1 MKSASQTINIVKAN
15 GKTEAFNSVKLENSL
30 MLAGADTA
38 TAEDVADQITREL
51 TPGMTTAQIYKHAFS
66 LLHSKKNVAATRYS
80 LRRAISDLGPSGF
93 PFEKFVA
100 ELLKEQGYE
109 TLTDQMVLGE
119 CVPHE
124 VDIIAWNDKKL
135 IMAEAKFH
143 NEFGLKSDVKVALY
157 IKARMDDL
165 KDNKFFYGK
174 ERNLDEGWLVTNTKF
189 TETAIHYGECKGLT
203 MIGWNYPKVGNL
215 QDMIVN
221 ASLHPITAIQSL
233 SGSQKSMLLT
243 RGIVLC
249 KSLIADQTILHSLG
263 ISESGIS
270 EILVEIDAL

>member
-1 MKSASQTINIVKAN
+1 MNSGKIIITKAN
-15 GKTEAFNSVKLENSL
+15 GKSEEFNPLKLENSL
-30 MLAGADTA
+30 ILAGSDQDTA
-38 TAEDVADQITREL
+38 QDIVEQITAGL
-51 TPGMTTAQIYKHAFS
+51 TAGMSTSHIYKHAFS
-66 LLHSKKNVAATRYS
+66 LLHNKQKIVATRYS
-80 LRRAISDLGPSGF
+80 LRRAIAELGPSGF
-93 PFEKFVA
+93 PFEKFIA
-100 ELLKEQGYE
+100 ELLREQGYE

-124 VDIIAWNDKKL
+124 VDVIAWNDDKL

-203 MIGWNYPKVGNL
+203 MIGWNYPKKGNL
-215 QDMIVN
+215 QDMIIAN
-221 ASLHPITAIQSL
+221 NLHPITTLSSL
-233 SGSQKSMLLT
+233 SGSQKNMLIA
-243 RGIVLC
+243 RGIILC
-249 KSLIADQTILHSLG
+249 KTLKLDSGILHSLG
-263 ISESGIS
+263 FNEVAAREVLE
-270 EILVEIDAL
+270 EIEAL